1 VGYHG
6 FNAGS
11 AVSVG
16 ALATSAFAAT
26 HFSAV
31 GATLAWVAWEWL
43 KNGRPSV
50 LGAASGM
57 VAGLATITPAS
68 GFVTIPSAFLIGLA
82 GGTACY
88 LAVTKLKNIFKYDDS
103 LDVFGVHGMG
113 STIGILLLGLMASTE
128 INPAIAGTFQKAG
141 AAISLQGGM
150 SQLINQAIGA
160 GFAIVFSGVISWI
173 LLVVVKMITP
183 LRVSEEEEDQG
194 LDLAEHGESAY
205 ND

>member
-1 VGYHG
+1 
-6 FNAGS
+6 
-11 AVSVG
+11 
-16 ALATSAFAAT
+16 
-26 HFSAV
+26 
-31 GATLAWVAWEWL
+31 
-43 KNGRPSV
+43 
-50 LGAASGM
+50 
-57 VAGLATITPAS
+57 
-68 GFVTIPSAFLIGLA
+68 
-82 GGTACY
+82 
-88 LAVTKLKNIFKYDDS
+88 
-103 LDVFGVHGMG
+103 MG

>member
-1 VGYHG
+1 
-6 FNAGS
+6 
-11 AVSVG
+11 
-16 ALATSAFAAT
+16 L
-26 HFSAV
+26 
-31 GATLAWVAWEWL
+31 EWL
-43 KNGRPSV
+43 KLGRPSV

-68 GFVTIPSAFLIGLA
+68 GFVTIPAAFLIGLA

-113 STIGILLLGLMASTE
+113 STVGILLLGFMASSE
-128 INPAIAGTFQKAG
+128 INPLIAGTFQKAG
-141 AAISLQGGM
+141 VAVSLQGGM
-150 SQLINQAIGA
+150 NQFINQAIGV
-160 GFAIVFSGVISWI
+160 GFTIAFSGILTWI
-173 LLVVVKMITP
+173 LLVGIKMITP

>member
-1 VGYHG
+1 
-6 FNAGS
+6 
-11 AVSVG
+11 
-16 ALATSAFAAT
+16 
-26 HFSAV
+26 
-31 GATLAWVAWEWL
+31 
-43 KNGRPSV
+43 
-50 LGAASGM
+50 M

-88 LAVTKLKNIFKYDDS
+88 LGVTKLKNIFKYDDS

-113 STIGILLLGLMASTE
+113 STVGILLLGLMASTE

-141 AAISLQGGM
+141 VAISLQGGM

-160 GFAIVFSGVISWI
+160 GFAIVFSGVLTWI

-183 LRVSEEEEDQG
+183 LRVSEEDEDQG